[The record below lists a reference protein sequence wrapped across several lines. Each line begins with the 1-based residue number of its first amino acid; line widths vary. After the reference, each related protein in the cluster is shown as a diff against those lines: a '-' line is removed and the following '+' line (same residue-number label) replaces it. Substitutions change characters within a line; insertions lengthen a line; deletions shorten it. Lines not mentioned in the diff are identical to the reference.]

1 MDGRVAV
8 REAGLA
14 SFQAFYRAHAQRVI
28 ALAVALTADRSAG
41 EDLAQEAFARTFQR
55 WDRVAGY
62 DDPGAWVRRV
72 VVNLSHS
79 RWRRLRVERRAL
91 GRLGGAPEW
100 HVELTEPASEV
111 WGAVRRLPAGEA
123 AAVALFY
130 VDDLSVAEVA
140 AILDV
145 AEGTVKSRLHQAR
158 RRLAEMLEG
167 YSHEH

>member
-1 MDGRVAV
+1 MDARVVV

-14 SFQAFYRAHAQRVI
+14 SFQAFYRAHAQRVT
-28 ALAVALTADRSAG
+28 ALAVALSGDRAAG
-41 EDLAQEAFARTFQR
+41 EDLAQEAFTRTFQR

-79 RWRRLRVERRAL
+79 RWRRVRVERRAI
-91 GRLGGAPEW
+91 GRLGGTSEL

-111 WGAVRRLPAGEA
+111 WRAVCRLPAREA
-123 AAVALFY
+123 AAIALFY
-130 VDDLSVAEVA
+130 VEDLPVAEVA

-145 AEGTVKSRLHQAR
+145 AEGTVRSRLHHAR
-158 RRLAEMLEG
+158 KRLAGMLEG
-167 YSHEH
+167 YSHDH